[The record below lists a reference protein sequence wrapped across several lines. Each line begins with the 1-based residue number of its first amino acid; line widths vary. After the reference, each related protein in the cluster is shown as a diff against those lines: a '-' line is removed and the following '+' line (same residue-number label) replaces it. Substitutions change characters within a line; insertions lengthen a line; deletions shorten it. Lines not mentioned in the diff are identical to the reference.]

1 MLAVAKSEALI
12 ANAQRAPNGTAV
24 LVQLLEGVDAA
35 SLGVAAQRLQERLG
49 DPAAV
54 VLGSVT
60 DDKVSLVAAFSP
72 QVVKAGLNAG
82 KLMGPLAKMC
92 GGGGG
97 GQPAFAQAGGRDASR
112 IADARASARA
122 ELERQL
128 SA

>member
-1 MLAVAKSEALI
+1 MSTAARLPSGAAL
-12 ANAQRAPNGTAV
+12 
-24 LVQLLEGVDAA
+24 LVHELEGVDAA
-35 SLGVAAQRLQERLG
+35 SLGVAAQRMQERLG

-60 DDKVSLVAAFSP
+60 DDKVSLVAVFSP
-72 QVVKAGLNAG
+72 QVVKSGLNAG
-82 KLMGPLAKMC
+82 KFMGPLAKMC

-97 GQPAFAQAGGRDASR
+97 GKPAFAQAGGRDPTRLAE
-112 IADARASARA
+112 ALALART